1 MLSKVNSVGIFG
13 LHTFPVEAEVF
24 VTGGKYRFDIVGLPD
39 AAVSEAKE
47 RVRAAVKNSGLAFSD
62 NRITVNLA
70 PADVKKEGSLYDL
83 PIFMAIVYSLK
94 RNAPAIND
102 CAFIG
107 ELSLAGEVRSVNGVL
122 PMVLEARSTGIKRMF
137 VPYANVAEASVV
149 DGIDVYG
156 VRHVK
161 QLLAYFEDKDMTEW
175 GELVPVEKLEYIP
188 ATAEETMLDFS
199 DVKGQQAAKRALE
212 VAAAGGH
219 NFLMVGSPGSGKSM
233 LAKRIPGIL
242 PDMTFEES
250 LETTK
255 IYSIAGLLKRGEGLV
270 RSRPFR
276 SPHHTVSSA
285 GLSGGG
291 AVPRPGE
298 VSLAHNGVLFLD
310 EMPEFSRSAME
321 VMRQPIED
329 GRITISR
336 AAGTLTY
343 PCSVMLVA
351 AMNPCPCGYLGHPTR
366 KCTCSKQAAEKY
378 VSRVSGPLLDRID
391 IQVEVPPVNFDEL
404 TEKSSAEETS
414 ADIKKRVDKARRVQ
428 AERFKGT
435 STTCNAKMTPAQT
448 REFCVMTDRAK
459 ALLKGAFER
468 LGLSAR
474 AYDKI
479 LRVARTIADLDG
491 SDIIDINH
499 TTEAIKYR
507 SYDRKRLFPEG

>member
-1 MLSKVNSVGIFG
+1 MLSKVNSIGIFG
-13 LHTFPVEAEVF
+13 LHTFPVETEVF
-24 VTGGKYRFDIVGLPD
+24 ISQGKYRFDIVGLPD
-39 AAVSEAKE
+39 AAVNEAKE
-47 RVRAAVKNSGLAFSD
+47 RVWAAVKNSGFGFS
-62 NRITVNLA
+62 NNHITVNLA

-83 PIFMAIVYSLK
+83 PIFIAIVYSLRK
-94 RNAPAIND
+94 PSPDMSD

-107 ELSLAGEVRSVNGVL
+107 ELSLSGEVRSVNGVL
-122 PMVLEARSTGIKRMF
+122 PMVLEARAAGIKRMF
-137 VPYANVAEASVV
+137 VPFANVSEASVV

-156 VRHVK
+156 VKHVK
-161 QLLAYFEDKDMTEW
+161 QLSAYLENRDIGEW
-175 GELVPVEKLEYIP
+175 GELVPVEKLKYVP
-188 ATAEETMLDFS
+188 ATAAETMLDFS

-219 NFLMVGSPGSGKSM
+219 NFLMVGPPGSGKSM

-255 IYSIAGLLKRGEGLV
+255 IYSIAGLLKRGEGLI

-298 VSLAHNGVLFLD
+298 LSLAHNGVLFLD
-310 EMPEFSRSAME
+310 EMPEFSRAAME

-329 GRITISR
+329 GKITISR
-336 AAGTLTY
+336 VAGTLSY

-366 KCTCSKQAAEKY
+366 RCTCSPQAAEKY

-404 TEKSSAEETS
+404 TGKDTVEESSAE
-414 ADIKKRVDKARRVQ
+414 IKARVDRARHIQ
-428 AERFKGT
+428 SERFAGT

-448 REFCVMTDRAK
+448 REFCVLSPIAK
-459 ALLKGAFER
+459 ALLKSAFDK

-479 LRVARTIADLDG
+479 LRVARTVADLDG
-491 SDIIDINH
+491 SEIIDIKH
-499 TTEAIKYR
+499 ITEAIRYR
-507 SYDRKRLFPEG
+507 SYDRKRAIPD

>member
-1 MLSKVNSVGIFG
+1 MLSKVNSIGIFG
-13 LHTFPVEAEVF
+13 LHTFPVETEVF
-24 VTGGKYRFDIVGLPD
+24 ISQGKYRFDIVGLPD
-39 AAVSEAKE
+39 AAVNEAKE
-47 RVRAAVKNSGLAFSD
+47 RVWAAVKNSGFGFS
-62 NRITVNLA
+62 NNHITVNLA

-83 PIFMAIVYSLK
+83 PIFIAIVYSLRK
-94 RNAPAIND
+94 PSPDMSD

-107 ELSLAGEVRSVNGVL
+107 ELSLSGEVRSVNGVL
-122 PMVLEARSTGIKRMF
+122 PMVLEARAAGIKRMF
-137 VPYANVAEASVV
+137 VPFANVSEASVV

-156 VRHVK
+156 VKHVK
-161 QLLAYFEDKDMTEW
+161 QLSAYLENRDTGEW
-175 GELVPVEKLEYIP
+175 GEPVPVEKLKYVP
-188 ATAEETMLDFS
+188 ATAAETMLDFS

-219 NFLMVGSPGSGKSM
+219 NFLMVGPPGSGKSM

-298 VSLAHNGVLFLD
+298 LSLAHNGVLFLD
-310 EMPEFSRSAME
+310 EMPEFSRAAME

-329 GRITISR
+329 GKITISR
-336 AAGTLTY
+336 VAGTLSY

-366 KCTCSKQAAEKY
+366 RCTCSPQAAEKY

-404 TEKSSAEETS
+404 TGKDTFEESSAE
-414 ADIKKRVDKARRVQ
+414 IKARVDRARQ
-428 AERFKGT
+428 IQSKRFAGT

-448 REFCVMTDRAK
+448 REFCVLSPIAK
-459 ALLKGAFER
+459 ALLKSAFDK

-479 LRVARTIADLDG
+479 LRVARTVADLDG
-491 SDIIDINH
+491 SDIIDIKH
-499 TTEAIKYR
+499 ISEAIRYR
-507 SYDRKRLFPEG
+507 SYDRKRAIPD

>member
-13 LHTFPVEAEVF
+13 LHTFPVETEVYISQ
-24 VTGGKYRFDIVGLPD
+24 GKYRFDIVGLPD

-47 RVRAAVKNSGLAFSD
+47 RVRAAVKNSGFGFSN

-83 PIFMAIVYSLK
+83 PIFIAIIYSMRK
-94 RNAPAIND
+94 PAPEMSD

-107 ELSLAGEVRSVNGVL
+107 ELSLSGDVRAVNGVL
-122 PMVLEARSTGIKRMF
+122 PMVLEARAAGIKRMF
-137 VPYANVAEASVV
+137 VPYANVSEASVV

-156 VRHVK
+156 VRHVQ
-161 QLLAYFEDKDMTEW
+161 QLLAFFENRECEDWE
-175 GELVPVEKLEYIP
+175 ELTPVEKLRYIP

-219 NFLMVGSPGSGKSM
+219 NFLMVGPPGSGKSM

-291 AVPRPGE
+291 SIPRPGE
-298 VSLAHNGVLFLD
+298 LSLAHNGVLFLD

-329 GRITISR
+329 GSITISR
-336 AAGTLTY
+336 VAGTLSY
-343 PCSVMLVA
+343 PCSVMLIA
-351 AMNPCPCGYLGHPTR
+351 AMNPCPCGYLGDPRHR
-366 KCTCSKQAAEKY
+366 CTCSRQTVERY

-391 IQVEVPPVNFDEL
+391 IQVEVMPVNFDDL
-404 TEKSSAEETS
+404 TSKNTTEESSA
-414 ADIKKRVDKARRVQ
+414 AVKARVDKARAIQ
-428 AERFKGT
+428 SERFAGT
-435 STTCNAKMTPAQT
+435 PTACNAKMTPAQT
-448 REFCVMTDRAK
+448 RKFCIMSPVAE
-459 ALLKGAFER
+459 ALLKSAFDK

-479 LRVARTIADLDG
+479 LRVARTVADLDG
-491 SDIIDINH
+491 SDIIDIKH
-499 TTEAIKYR
+499 ITEAVRYR
-507 SYDRKRLFPEG
+507 SYDRKRALPD